1 MEKTELLAKLRELKE
16 KILHFDNLSDEIKG
30 TEGIIDHIRS
40 EIKSETKEAN
50 KTMPPIVPNELC
62 DSPEKGDIELKNL
75 YAYDSE
81 HKPKQSLFSKICF
94 LIPLSICIALT
105 LFIFRAAGIYIAD
118 YGIVVYILGFCIIL
132 ALVCGTVG
140 LIPFGIFF
148 AIVDSNEAKAD
159 KRKVKRHLR
168 KHEPER
174 QAAYQKDIDIHNA
187 KARAHR
193 GNAESLKRDLNDY
206 NNKLASL
213 KSSLAEAASVVSSD
227 TTLPNVYKDQ
237 EIVDTLIGYL
247 EKLRA
252 DSLKEAINLYEY
264 ESKMDA
270 HNSSMQRAA
279 WASAN
284 HSWQQAE
291 ASRRMAAEAERQTEA
306 AEEAA
311 REARRA
317 REANEQARDILKEW
331 DRDYS
336 RYN

>member
-50 KTMPPIVPNELC
+50 KI
-62 DSPEKGDIELKNL
+62 
-75 YAYDSE
+75 
-81 HKPKQSLFSKICF
+81 QS
-94 LIPLSICIALT
+94 
-105 LFIFRAAGIYIAD
+105 
-118 YGIVVYILGFCIIL
+118 
-132 ALVCGTVG
+132 
-140 LIPFGIFF
+140 
-148 AIVDSNEAKAD
+148 
-159 KRKVKRHLR
+159 HLR

-187 KARAHR
+187 KVRTHR
-193 GNAESLKRDLNDY
+193 GHAEALKRDLNDY

-252 DSLKEAINLYEY
+252 DSLKEAINLFEY

-317 REANEQARDILKEW
+317 VRQTSRRAISSRSGTEITADIINGFMADTDNIRCK
-331 DRDYS
+331 
-336 RYN
+336 